1 MGALCCHGNQSSNLI
16 IQNTYLM
23 MLYMEFKQIGKL
35 NLEIYFFENVDGSGE
50 LKMLK
55 KTKHN
60 VLNSFLTGVILACIQ
75 KHIQN

>member
-1 MGALCCHGNQSSNLI
+1 MGALCCHANQSSNI
-16 IQNTYLM
+16 IVPNTYLM

-35 NLEIYFFENVDGSGE
+35 NLEIYFFENVNGSGE
-50 LKMLK
+50 LKKLK
-55 KTKHN
+55 ETKHN

>member
-1 MGALCCHGNQSSNLI
+1 MGALCCHGYQSSNLI
-16 IQNTYLM
+16 IPNTYLM

-35 NLEIYFFENVDGSGE
+35 NIEIYFFENVNGSGE

-55 KTKHN
+55 ETKH
-60 VLNSFLTGVILACIQ
+60 NSFLTGVILACIQ